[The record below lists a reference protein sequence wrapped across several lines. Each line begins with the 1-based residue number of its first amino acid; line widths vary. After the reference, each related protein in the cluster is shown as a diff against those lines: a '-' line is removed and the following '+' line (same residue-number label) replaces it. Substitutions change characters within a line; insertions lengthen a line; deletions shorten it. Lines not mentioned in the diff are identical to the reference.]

1 MDSWV
6 LLFFFLDQENVQFV
20 DHSKLEYL
28 PDYGCQ
34 L

>member
-6 LLFFFLDQENVQFV
+6 PFVFFLDQGNVQFV